1 MSQCAPSLDPVALAQ
16 ELIRCPSVTP
26 ADAGALDIVERELKS
41 LGFATWRLPFGE
53 APDGPVDNLYARI
66 GTGSPHF
73 CFAGHTDVVPA
84 GDGNGWTVDPF
95 AGTIDQG
102 FLIGRGAADMKGG
115 IAAFLVALR
124 RHLAAAQGSGG
135 LKGSISL
142 LITGDEEGPARH
154 GTNEVLDWMEANGQ
168 RPDHCLVGEPTSA
181 RTLGDMVKVGRRGS
195 LNATITVHGI
205 QGHVAYPH
213 RADNPITRLV
223 RILDRVKAEPLDSG
237 TEFFDPSNLEVTN
250 LDVGNPTENLIPA
263 RATARL
269 NIRFNDRHT
278 GQSLSDWLRAIVAE
292 EAPRHDVAIRVSGE
306 SFFTGP
312 GLLTDLTVAAIRQHA
327 GLSPDLSTTGGTSDA
342 RFIRR
347 LCPVIEFGL
356 VGESMHKADEKVPV
370 EDLRRLTDIYE
381 TLLDR
386 YFAQES
392 PQKAPTP

>member
-1 MSQCAPSLDPVALAQ
+1 MSECAPSPDSVALAQ

-26 ADAGALDIVERELKS
+26 ADAGALDVVERELKS
-41 LGFATWRLPFGE
+41 LGFSTWRLPFGE

-66 GTGSPHF
+66 GESGPHF
-73 CFAGHTDVVPA
+73 CYAGHTDVVPA
-84 GDGNGWTVDPF
+84 GDANGWTVDPF

-102 FLIGRGAADMKGG
+102 FLIGRGAADMKGS

-124 RHLAAAQGSGG
+124 RHLAASGG

-154 GTNEVLDWMEANGQ
+154 GTNEVLDWMEANGH

-181 RTLGDMVKVGRRGS
+181 RQLGDMVKVGRRGS

-223 RILDRVKAEPLDSG
+223 RILDRVKAEALDNGS
-237 TEFFDPSNLEVTN
+237 EFFDPSNLEVTN

-269 NIRFNDRHT
+269 NIRFNDLHT
-278 GQSLSDWLRAIVAE
+278 GQSLSDWLRAVVAE
-292 EAPRHDVAIRVSGE
+292 EAPRHDIAIRISGE
-306 SFFTGP
+306 SFFTPP
-312 GLLTDLTVAAIRQHA
+312 GLLSDLVVEAIQTHTGRT
-327 GLSPDLSTTGGTSDA
+327 PELSTSGGTSDA

-347 LCPVIEFGL
+347 MCPVLEFGL
-356 VGESMHKADEKVPV
+356 VGESMHKADEKVAV
-370 EDLRRLTDIYE
+370 ADVHRLTDIYE
-381 TLLDR
+381 ALLNR
-386 YFAQES
+386 YFQQA
-392 PQKAPTP
+392 TP

>member
-1 MSQCAPSLDPVALAQ
+1 MSECASSFDSVALAQ

-26 ADAGALDIVERELKS
+26 ADAGALDVVERELKS
-41 LGFATWRLPFGE
+41 LGFSTWRLPFGE
-53 APDGPVDNLYARI
+53 APDGPVDNLYARL
-66 GTGSPHF
+66 GETGPHF
-73 CFAGHTDVVPA
+73 CYAGHTDVVPA
-84 GDGNGWTVDPF
+84 GDANGWTVEPF

-102 FLIGRGAADMKGG
+102 FLIGRGAADMKGS

-124 RHLAAAQGSGG
+124 RHLAAAGG
-135 LKGSISL
+135 PKGSISL

-154 GTNEVLDWMEANGQ
+154 GTTEVLDWMEANGH

-181 RTLGDMVKVGRRGS
+181 RQLGDMVKVGRRGS

-205 QGHVAYPH
+205 QGHVAYPQ

-223 RILDRVKAEPLDSG
+223 RILDRVKAEPIDHG

-278 GQSLSDWLRAIVAE
+278 GQSLSDWLRAVVAE
-292 EAPRHDVAIRVSGE
+292 EAPRHDIAIRVSGE
-306 SFFTGP
+306 SFFTPP
-312 GLLTDLTVAAIRQHA
+312 GLLSDLVVEAIQQHT
-327 GLSPDLSTTGGTSDA
+327 GLTPELSTTGGTSDA

-347 LCPVIEFGL
+347 MCPVLEFGL
-356 VGESMHKADEKVPV
+356 VGESMHKADEKVAV
-370 EDLRRLTDIYE
+370 ADVHRLTDIYE
-381 TLLDR
+381 TLLNR
-386 YFAQES
+386 YFGHT
-392 PQKAPTP
+392 TP

>member
-1 MSQCAPSLDPVALAQ
+1 MSECASSSDSVALAQ

-26 ADAGALDIVERELKS
+26 ADAGALDVVERELKS
-41 LGFATWRLPFGE
+41 LGFSTWRLPFGE
-53 APDGPVDNLYARI
+53 APDGPVDNLYARL
-66 GTGSPHF
+66 GESGPHF
-73 CFAGHTDVVPA
+73 CYAGHTDVVPA
-84 GDGNGWTVDPF
+84 GDSNGWTVDPF

-102 FLIGRGAADMKGG
+102 FLIGRGAADMKGS

-124 RHLAAAQGSGG
+124 RHLATSGG
-135 LKGSISL
+135 PKGSISL

-154 GTNEVLDWMEANGQ
+154 GTTEVLDWMEAHGH

-181 RTLGDMVKVGRRGS
+181 RQLGDMVKVGRRGS

-223 RILDRVKAEPLDSG
+223 RILDRVKAEPLDTG

-278 GQSLSDWLRAIVAE
+278 GQSLSDWLRGLVAE
-292 EAPRHDVAIRVSGE
+292 EAPRHDIAIRVSGE
-306 SFFTGP
+306 SFFTPP
-312 GLLTDLTVAAIRQHA
+312 GLLSDLVVEAIQHHT
-327 GLSPDLSTTGGTSDA
+327 GRTPELSTSGGTSDA

-347 LCPVIEFGL
+347 MCPVLEFGL
-356 VGESMHKADEKVPV
+356 VGESMHKADEKVAV
-370 EDLRRLTDIYE
+370 EDVVRLTDIYE
-381 TLLDR
+381 TLLNR
-386 YFAQES
+386 YFGHT
-392 PQKAPTP
+392 AP

>member
-1 MSQCAPSLDPVALAQ
+1 MSECASSFDSVALAQ

-41 LGFATWRLPFGE
+41 LGFSTWRLPFGE
-53 APDGPVDNLYARI
+53 APDGPVDNLYARL
-66 GTGSPHF
+66 GETGPHF
-73 CFAGHTDVVPA
+73 CYAGHTDVVPA
-84 GDGNGWTVDPF
+84 GDANGWTVDPF

-102 FLIGRGAADMKGG
+102 FLIGRGAADMKGS
-115 IAAFLVALR
+115 IASFLVALR
-124 RHLAAAQGSGG
+124 RHLAAPGSPKAGG
-135 LKGSISL
+135 PKGSISL

-154 GTNEVLDWMEANGQ
+154 GTTEVLDWMEANDH

-181 RTLGDMVKVGRRGS
+181 RQLGDMVKVGRRGS

-223 RILDRVKAEPLDSG
+223 RILDRVKAEPIDHG
-237 TEFFDPSNLEVTN
+237 TEFFDPSNLEITN

-269 NIRFNDRHT
+269 NIRFNDKHT

-292 EAPRHDVAIRVSGE
+292 EAPRHDIAIRVSGE
-306 SFFTGP
+306 SFFTPP
-312 GLLTDLTVAAIRQHA
+312 GLLSDLVVEAIQKHT
-327 GLSPDLSTTGGTSDA
+327 GLTPELSTTGGTSDA

-347 LCPVIEFGL
+347 LCPVLEFGL
-356 VGESMHKADEKVPV
+356 VGESMHKADEKVAV
-370 EDLRRLTDIYE
+370 ADVHRLTDIYE
-381 TLLDR
+381 TLLNR
-386 YFAQES
+386 YFGQT
-392 PQKAPTP
+392 TP

>member
-1 MSQCAPSLDPVALAQ
+1 MSEYAQSQDPVALAQ

-26 ADAGALDIVERELKS
+26 LDEGALDIVERELKS
-41 LGFATWRLPFGE
+41 LGFSTWRLPFGE
-53 APDGPVDNLYARI
+53 APDGPVDNLYARL
-66 GTGSPHF
+66 GAEGPHF
-73 CFAGHTDVVPA
+73 CYAGHTDVVPA
-84 GDGNGWTVDPF
+84 GDSNGWTVDPF
-95 AGTIDQG
+95 AGVVDQG

-124 RHLAAAQGSGG
+124 RYLAAADTAGG
-135 LKGSISL
+135 FKGSISL

-154 GTNEVLDWMEANGQ
+154 GTNQVLDWMEANGH

-181 RTLGDMVKVGRRGS
+181 RRLGDMLKVGRRGS

-223 RILDRVKAEPLDSG
+223 RILDRLKAEPLDTG

-278 GQSLSDWLRAIVAE
+278 GQSLSDWLRAVVAE
-292 EAPRHDVAIRVSGE
+292 EAPRHDIAIRVSGE
-306 SFFTGP
+306 SFFTPP
-312 GLLTDLTVAAIRQHA
+312 GRLTELTVEAIRQHT

-356 VGESMHKADEKVPV
+356 VGESMHKADEKVAV
-370 EDLRRLTDIYE
+370 DDLHRLTAIYQ
-381 TLLDR
+381 TLLER
-386 YFAQES
+386 YFA
-392 PQKAPTP
+392 PAAPGRAPAP